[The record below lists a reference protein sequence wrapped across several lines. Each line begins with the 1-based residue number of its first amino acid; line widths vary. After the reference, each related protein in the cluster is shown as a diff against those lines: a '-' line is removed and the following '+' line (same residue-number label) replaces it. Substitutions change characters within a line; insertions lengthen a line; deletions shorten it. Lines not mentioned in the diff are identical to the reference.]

1 MERAYA
7 VDASGRIQQH
17 VVSNVGGVEGLV
29 TEPVSPSLIQPR
41 WDGKKWVES
50 ASNTERSQALADHR
64 RGCITQLQVEAEAV
78 RGALYP
84 MGPHALAVR
93 EQKLREARCLLQGGP
108 KEEPVVLAA
117 EASAAGLDLKTL
129 ASQVLEQHAAW
140 CKTQGAVEAVLRKHT
155 DRLNK
160 EKERATLSKV
170 LDAGRA
176 ALWALVYGQSA
187 AAPVEE
193 LPVEAAPVEAAPV
206 EVAVIAIKEAS
217 SAEVAVKE
225 AVEVKR

>member
-50 ASNTERSQALADHR
+50 ASNAERSQALADHR
-64 RGCITQLQVEAEAV
+64 RACITQLQVEAEAV
-78 RGALYP
+78 RAALYP

-129 ASQVLEQHAAW
+129 ASQFLEQHAAW

-206 EVAVIAIKEAS
+206 EAAPV
-217 SAEVAVKE
+217 EVAVKE